1 MNPSFLK
8 KYEFCI
14 LSGQNGV
21 CFDSFEY
28 EYKLWYNTK
37 VKRPLKKI
45 KHAVAVLPSAYAGGG
60 ERNSICKAGVMGEK
74 MKDYYTVGEISRLYG
89 IGTDS
94 LRYYE
99 EIGALSPK
107 RGKNNYRL
115 YSLKDIYRLNIIR
128 DLLTLGVSMKQI
140 REYLDCQ
147 NMESTF
153 RLLTWEMEKVQ
164 EQQRRLR
171 QIERSIR
178 ERTCL
183 LQECRNVEE
192 GRIERKR
199 YPRRNCLRLNVEIR
213 RDEEMDYA
221 VKKLQKRHED
231 KIRSLGERQI
241 GASMSAEDVRG
252 GIENVFYSVFILLEE
267 DGAGEEFMELPEGDY
282 LTVYYKGSYRNSGRW
297 ARRLLEEADRLGYET
312 DENVLEWYP
321 VDNRYTAEPSEF
333 ITRLEVGIKKQ
344 GQEHAYKRA

>member
-1 MNPSFLK
+1 MRLL
-8 KYEFCI
+8 FCPPHM
-14 LSGQNGV
+14 LAAEAEQHMQG
-21 CFDSFEY
+21 
-28 EYKLWYNTK
+28 
-37 VKRPLKKI
+37 
-45 KHAVAVLPSAYAGGG
+45 
-60 ERNSICKAGVMGEK
+60 GVMGEK